1 MFLVKK
7 ISVVIVVLI
16 CFLACSQES
25 FIKLQK
31 KAQEQ
36 ENDGSK
42 RPSYVDSDYEVF
54 SETIFLQNMVY
65 QPIEERNAFFQLT
78 KDGDDS
84 FNPETSVILLN
95 EPSDNNE
102 KNPPLYQND
111 PNNNAN
117 NEKNPPLYQNDPNNN
132 ANNEKNPPLYQND
145 PNNNANNE
153 KSPFLYK
160 PKRKAKNPKLIEY
173 SQQDFY
179 PLKNGDIMMSK
190 EGDQWLIEIKSK
202 ALKRFLKD
210 QNDKDRQI
218 QTFTF
223 NDTKTQIAQFKG
235 KISSYV
241 YTTNDSDLS
250 LRPFYESFLLEKKSD
265 DLYMVDKALDA
276 IEVSKC
282 QMVLKKHSTDKLD
295 SQHKAISIDLDFK
308 KERFKSDTELFLECQ
323 S

>member
-7 ISVVIVVLI
+7 IGVVIMILI

-78 KDGDDS
+78 NDKDND
-84 FNPETSVILLN
+84 PKETPLILLN

-102 KNPPLYQND
+102 KNPPLYLNESH
-111 PNNNAN
+111 NNTNNAN
-117 NEKNPPLYQNDPNNN
+117 NDIKN
-132 ANNEKNPPLYQND
+132 
-145 PNNNANNE
+145 
-153 KSPFLYK
+153 PFLYK
-160 PKRKAKNPKLIEY
+160 KRKAKNPKLIEY

-179 PLKNGDIMMSK
+179 PLKNGDIIMSK

-276 IEVSKC
+276 IEISKC

>member
-7 ISVVIVVLI
+7 IGVVVVVLI
-16 CFLACSQES
+16 GFLACSQER
-25 FIKLQK
+25 FIQLQK
-31 KAQEQ
+31 KVQEQ

-54 SETIFLQNMVY
+54 SETIFLKNMVY
-65 QPIEERNAFFQLT
+65 QPIKERDAFIQPT

-84 FNPETSVILLN
+84 FNPETSVILLD
-95 EPSDNNE
+95 EPSDNNT
-102 KNPPLYQND
+102 KNPPLNQNES
-111 PNNNAN
+111 NNNTASN
-117 NEKNPPLYQNDPNNN
+117 DTKN
-132 ANNEKNPPLYQND
+132 
-145 PNNNANNE
+145 
-153 KSPFLYK
+153 PFLYK
-160 PKRKAKNPKLIEY
+160 PKRKTKDPKLIEY
-173 SQQDFY
+173 SQQNFY
-179 PLKNGDIMMSK
+179 PLKDGDIVMSK
-190 EGDQWLIEIKSK
+190 EGDQWLIKIKSK

-241 YTTNDSDLS
+241 YTTNNSNLS

-265 DLYMVDKALDA
+265 DFYTIGDKALDA
-276 IEVSKC
+276 IEIHKC

>member
-1 MFLVKK
+1 M
-7 ISVVIVVLI
+7 
-16 CFLACSQES
+16 
-25 FIKLQK
+25 QK

-65 QPIEERNAFFQLT
+65 QPKEERDSFAQLT
-78 KDGDDS
+78 KDEDDS
-84 FNPETSVILLN
+84 FNPETSMILLN

-117 NEKNPPLYQNDPNNN
+117 N
-132 ANNEKNPPLYQND
+132 
-145 PNNNANNE
+145 NE

-160 PKRKAKNPKLIEY
+160 PKRKTKNPKLIEY

-179 PLKNGDIMMSK
+179 PLKDGDIIISK
-190 EGDQWLIEIKSK
+190 EGDQWSIEIKSK

-276 IEVSKC
+276 MEVSKC

>member
-7 ISVVIVVLI
+7 IGVVIMISI

-65 QPIEERNAFFQLT
+65 QPTEERNALAQLT
-78 KDGDDS
+78 KDEDNS

-95 EPSDNNE
+95 EPSDNN
-102 KNPPLYQND
+102 
-111 PNNNAN
+111 
-117 NEKNPPLYQNDPNNN
+117 NEKNPPLYQNDPNNS
-132 ANNEKNPPLYQND
+132 
-145 PNNNANNE
+145 ANNE

-160 PKRKAKNPKLIEY
+160 PKRKTKNPKLIEY
-173 SQQDFY
+173 SQQNFY

-250 LRPFYESFLLEKKSD
+250 LRPFYKSFLLEKKSD
-265 DLYMVDKALDA
+265 DLYTIGDKALDA
-276 IEVSKC
+276 IEISKC

>member
-1 MFLVKK
+1 M
-7 ISVVIVVLI
+7 VLI
-16 CFLACSQES
+16 GFLACSQER
-25 FIKLQK
+25 FIQLQK

-65 QPIEERNAFFQLT
+65 QPIKERDAFAQLT
-78 KDGDDS
+78 KDEDDS
-84 FNPETSVILLN
+84 FNPETSVILLD
-95 EPSDNNE
+95 EPSDNDT
-102 KNPPLYQND
+102 KNPPLNQNES
-111 PNNNAN
+111 NNNTAN
-117 NEKNPPLYQNDPNNN
+117 NDTKN
-132 ANNEKNPPLYQND
+132 
-145 PNNNANNE
+145 
-153 KSPFLYK
+153 PFLYK
-160 PKRKAKNPKLIEY
+160 PKRKTKDPKLIEY
-173 SQQDFY
+173 SQQNFY
-179 PLKNGDIMMSK
+179 PLKDGDIMMSK

-241 YTTNDSDLS
+241 YTTNNSDLS
-250 LRPFYESFLLEKKSD
+250 LRPFYKSFLLEKKSD
-265 DLYMVDKALDA
+265 DFYTIGDKALDT
-276 IEVSKC
+276 IEIQKC

>member
-7 ISVVIVVLI
+7 IGVVIVVLI
-16 CFLACSQES
+16 CFLACSQER
-25 FIKLQK
+25 FIQLQK

-36 ENDGSK
+36 ENDGSQ

-54 SETIFLQNMVY
+54 SETIFLKNMVY
-65 QPIEERNAFFQLT
+65 QPTEERDSFAQLT
-78 KDGDDS
+78 KDENDSFNPS

-95 EPSDNNE
+95 EPSDNDT

-111 PNNNAN
+111 PNNNT
-117 NEKNPPLYQNDPNNN
+117 
-132 ANNEKNPPLYQND
+132 
-145 PNNNANNE
+145 NNE

-160 PKRKAKNPKLIEY
+160 PKTKTKNPKLIEY

-241 YTTNDSDLS
+241 YTTNNSDLS

-276 IEVSKC
+276 IEISKC

>member
-7 ISVVIVVLI
+7 IGVVIVVLI
-16 CFLACSQES
+16 CFLACSQER
-25 FIKLQK
+25 FIKMQK

-65 QPIEERNAFFQLT
+65 QPTEERDSFAQLT
-78 KDGDDS
+78 KDEDDS

-95 EPSDNNE
+95 EPSDNDT
-102 KNPPLYQND
+102 KNPPLYQNEFH
-111 PNNNAN
+111 NNNTAN
-117 NEKNPPLYQNDPNNN
+117 NDTKN
-132 ANNEKNPPLYQND
+132 
-145 PNNNANNE
+145 
-153 KSPFLYK
+153 PFLYK
-160 PKRKAKNPKLIEY
+160 PKRKTKNPKLIEY

-179 PLKNGDIMMSK
+179 PLKNGDIIMSK
-190 EGDQWLIEIKSK
+190 EGDQWLIEIQSK

-276 IEVSKC
+276 IEISKC

>member
-7 ISVVIVVLI
+7 ISVVIVVLM
-16 CFLACSQES
+16 CFLACSQER

-54 SETIFLQNMVY
+54 SETIFLKNMVY
-65 QPIEERNAFFQLT
+65 QPKEERDSFAQLT
-78 KDGDDS
+78 KDENDS

-95 EPSDNNE
+95 EPSDNDT
-102 KNPPLYQND
+102 KN
-111 PNNNAN
+111 
-117 NEKNPPLYQNDPNNN
+117 
-132 ANNEKNPPLYQND
+132 
-145 PNNNANNE
+145 
-153 KSPFLYK
+153 PFLYK
-160 PKRKAKNPKLIEY
+160 PKRKTKNPKLIEY
-173 SQQDFY
+173 SQQNFY
-179 PLKNGDIMMSK
+179 PLKDGDIIMSK

-241 YTTNDSDLS
+241 YTTNNSDLS

-265 DLYMVDKALDA
+265 DFYTIGAIGDKALDA
-276 IEVSKC
+276 IEISKC

>member
-7 ISVVIVVLI
+7 ISVVVVVLI
-16 CFLACSQES
+16 GFLACSQER

-65 QPIEERNAFFQLT
+65 QPMEERNALAQLT
-78 KDGDDS
+78 KDENDS

-102 KNPPLYQND
+102 KNPPLYQNES
-111 PNNNAN
+111 NNNTAN
-117 NEKNPPLYQNDPNNN
+117 NDTKN
-132 ANNEKNPPLYQND
+132 
-145 PNNNANNE
+145 
-153 KSPFLYK
+153 PFLYK
-160 PKRKAKNPKLIEY
+160 PKRKTKDPKLIEY
-173 SQQDFY
+173 SQQNFY
-179 PLKNGDIMMSK
+179 PLKDGDIMMSK

-265 DLYMVDKALDA
+265 DFYTIGAIGDKALDA
-276 IEVSKC
+276 IEISKC

>member
-7 ISVVIVVLI
+7 IGVVVVVLI
-16 CFLACSQES
+16 GFLACSQER
-25 FIKLQK
+25 FIQLQK

-54 SETIFLQNMVY
+54 SETIFLQNMVHHPIKERDAFV
-65 QPIEERNAFFQLT
+65 QPT

-84 FNPETSVILLN
+84 FNPETSVILLD
-95 EPSDNNE
+95 EPSDNDT
-102 KNPPLYQND
+102 KNPPLNQNES
-111 PNNNAN
+111 NNNTASN
-117 NEKNPPLYQNDPNNN
+117 DTKN
-132 ANNEKNPPLYQND
+132 
-145 PNNNANNE
+145 
-153 KSPFLYK
+153 PFLYK
-160 PKRKAKNPKLIEY
+160 PKRKTKDPKLIEY
-173 SQQDFY
+173 SQQIFY
-179 PLKNGDIMMSK
+179 PIKDGDIVMSK
-190 EGDQWLIEIKSK
+190 EGDQWLIKIKSK

-241 YTTNDSDLS
+241 YTTNNSNLS

-265 DLYMVDKALDA
+265 DFYMIGAIGDKALDA
-276 IEVSKC
+276 IEIQKC

>member
-7 ISVVIVVLI
+7 IGVVIMILI
-16 CFLACSQES
+16 CFLACSQER

-65 QPIEERNAFFQLT
+65 QPIEKRNAFFQLT
-78 KDGDDS
+78 KDEDNS

-95 EPSDNNE
+95 EPSDNDT
-102 KNPPLYQND
+102 KNPPLYQNES
-111 PNNNAN
+111 NTNTAN
-117 NEKNPPLYQNDPNNN
+117 NDTNNDTKN
-132 ANNEKNPPLYQND
+132 
-145 PNNNANNE
+145 
-153 KSPFLYK
+153 PFLYK
-160 PKRKAKNPKLIEY
+160 PKRKTKNPKLIEY
-173 SQQDFY
+173 SQQNFY
-179 PLKNGDIMMSK
+179 PLKDGDIVMSK

-241 YTTNDSDLS
+241 YTTNNSDLS

-265 DLYMVDKALDA
+265 DFYTIGAIGDKALDA
-276 IEVSKC
+276 IEISKC

>member
-7 ISVVIVVLI
+7 IGVVIMILI
-16 CFLACSQES
+16 CFLACSQER

-36 ENDGSK
+36 ENDGSQ
-42 RPSYVDSDYEVF
+42 RPSYVDSDHEVF
-54 SETIFLQNMVY
+54 SETIFLKNMVY
-65 QPIEERNAFFQLT
+65 QPIEERDAFAQLT
-78 KDGDDS
+78 KDEDDS

-95 EPSDNNE
+95 EPSDNDT
-102 KNPPLYQND
+102 KNPPLYQNES
-111 PNNNAN
+111 NTNTAN
-117 NEKNPPLYQNDPNNN
+117 NDTKN
-132 ANNEKNPPLYQND
+132 
-145 PNNNANNE
+145 
-153 KSPFLYK
+153 PFLYK
-160 PKRKAKNPKLIEY
+160 PKRKTKNPKIIEY
-173 SQQDFY
+173 SQQNFY
-179 PLKNGDIMMSK
+179 PLKDGDIMMSK

-250 LRPFYESFLLEKKSD
+250 LRSFYESFLLEKKSD
-265 DLYMVDKALDA
+265 DLYTIGDKALDA

>member
-1 MFLVKK
+1 M
-7 ISVVIVVLI
+7 VLI
-16 CFLACSQES
+16 GFLACSQER
-25 FIKLQK
+25 FIQLQK

-54 SETIFLQNMVY
+54 SETIFLKNMVY
-65 QPIEERNAFFQLT
+65 QPIKERDAFVQPT
-78 KDGDDS
+78 KDEDDS
-84 FNPETSVILLN
+84 FNPETSVILLD
-95 EPSDNNE
+95 EPSDNDT
-102 KNPPLYQND
+102 KNPPLNQNES
-111 PNNNAN
+111 NNNA
-117 NEKNPPLYQNDPNNN
+117 
-132 ANNEKNPPLYQND
+132 ANNDTKNL
-145 PNNNANNE
+145 
-153 KSPFLYK
+153 FLYK
-160 PKRKAKNPKLIEY
+160 PKRKTKDPKLIEY
-173 SQQDFY
+173 SQQNFY
-179 PLKNGDIMMSK
+179 PLKDGDIVMSK

-202 ALKRFLKD
+202 SLKRFLKD

-223 NDTKTQIAQFKG
+223 NDTKMQIAQFKG

-241 YTTNDSDLS
+241 YTTNNSNLS

-265 DLYMVDKALDA
+265 DLYTMIGDKALDA
-276 IEVSKC
+276 IEIHKC

-323 S
+323 N

>member
-7 ISVVIVVLI
+7 IGVVVVVLI
-16 CFLACSQES
+16 GFLACSQER
-25 FIKLQK
+25 FIQLQK

-54 SETIFLQNMVY
+54 SETIFLKNMVY
-65 QPIEERNAFFQLT
+65 QPIKERDAFVQPT
-78 KDGDDS
+78 KDEDDS

-95 EPSDNNE
+95 EPSDNNT
-102 KNPPLYQND
+102 KNPPLNQNES
-111 PNNNAN
+111 NNNTAN
-117 NEKNPPLYQNDPNNN
+117 NDTKN
-132 ANNEKNPPLYQND
+132 
-145 PNNNANNE
+145 
-153 KSPFLYK
+153 PFLYK
-160 PKRKAKNPKLIEY
+160 PKRKTKDPKLIEY
-173 SQQDFY
+173 SQQNFY
-179 PLKNGDIMMSK
+179 PLKDGDIVMSK

-241 YTTNDSDLS
+241 YTTNNSNLS

-265 DLYMVDKALDA
+265 DFYMIGAIGDKALDA
-276 IEVSKC
+276 IEIQKC

>member
-1 MFLVKK
+1 M
-7 ISVVIVVLI
+7 ILI
-16 CFLACSQES
+16 CFLACSQER
-25 FIKLQK
+25 FIQLQK

-65 QPIEERNAFFQLT
+65 QPIKERDAFAQLT
-78 KDGDDS
+78 KDGNDS

-102 KNPPLYQND
+102 KNPL
-111 PNNNAN
+111 
-117 NEKNPPLYQNDPNNN
+117 
-132 ANNEKNPPLYQND
+132 LYQND

-160 PKRKAKNPKLIEY
+160 PKRKTKNPKLIEY
-173 SQQDFY
+173 SQQNFY
-179 PLKNGDIMMSK
+179 PLKNGDIIMSK
-190 EGDQWLIEIKSK
+190 EGDQWLVEIKSK

-265 DLYMVDKALDA
+265 DLYTIGAIGDKALDA
-276 IEVSKC
+276 IEISKC

>member
-1 MFLVKK
+1 M
-7 ISVVIVVLI
+7 ILI
-16 CFLACSQES
+16 CFLACSQER

-65 QPIEERNAFFQLT
+65 QPTNERNAFFQLT
-78 KDGDDS
+78 KDEDNS

-95 EPSDNNE
+95 EPSDNDT
-102 KNPPLYQND
+102 KNPPLYQNESH
-111 PNNNAN
+111 NNSTAN
-117 NEKNPPLYQNDPNNN
+117 NDTKN
-132 ANNEKNPPLYQND
+132 
-145 PNNNANNE
+145 
-153 KSPFLYK
+153 PFLYK
-160 PKRKAKNPKLIEY
+160 PKRKTKNPKLIEY

-179 PLKNGDIMMSK
+179 PLKNGDIIMSK
-190 EGDQWLIEIKSK
+190 EGDQWLVEIKSK

-241 YTTNDSDLS
+241 YTTNNSDLS

-265 DLYMVDKALDA
+265 NVYMIVDKALDA

>member
-7 ISVVIVVLI
+7 IGVVIMILI

-25 FIKLQK
+25 FIKMQK

-42 RPSYVDSDYEVF
+42 RPSYVDSDHEVF

-65 QPIEERNAFFQLT
+65 QPTNERNAFFQLT
-78 KDGDDS
+78 KDENDS

-102 KNPPLYQND
+102 KNPPLYQNEFH
-111 PNNNAN
+111 NNNTAN
-117 NEKNPPLYQNDPNNN
+117 NDTKN
-132 ANNEKNPPLYQND
+132 
-145 PNNNANNE
+145 
-153 KSPFLYK
+153 PFLYK
-160 PKRKAKNPKLIEY
+160 PKRKTKNPKLIEY

-179 PLKNGDIMMSK
+179 PLKNGDIIMSK

-210 QNDKDRQI
+210 QNNKDRQI

-265 DLYMVDKALDA
+265 DLYTIGDKALDA
-276 IEVSKC
+276 IEISKC

-308 KERFKSDTELFLECQ
+308 RERFKSDTELFLECQ

>member
-7 ISVVIVVLI
+7 ISVVIMILI
-16 CFLACSQES
+16 CFLACSQER

-36 ENDGSK
+36 ENDGSQ

-65 QPIEERNAFFQLT
+65 QPVEERNAFFQLT
-78 KDGDDS
+78 KDGNDS

-95 EPSDNNE
+95 EPSDN
-102 KNPPLYQND
+102 D
-111 PNNNAN
+111 T
-117 NEKNPPLYQNDPNNN
+117 
-132 ANNEKNPPLYQND
+132 KNPPLYQND

-160 PKRKAKNPKLIEY
+160 PKRKTKNPKLIEY

-179 PLKNGDIMMSK
+179 PLKNGDIIMSK
-190 EGDQWLIEIKSK
+190 EGDQWLIEIQSK
-202 ALKRFLKD
+202 ALKRFLENK
-210 QNDKDRQI
+210 NEKDRQI

-265 DLYMVDKALDA
+265 NVYTIENKALDT
-276 IEVSKC
+276 IEISKC

-308 KERFKSDTELFLECQ
+308 KERFKSDTELFLECLKG

>member
-1 MFLVKK
+1 MLFLVKK
-7 ISVVIVVLI
+7 IGVVVVVLI
-16 CFLACSQES
+16 GFLACSQES

-54 SETIFLQNMVY
+54 SETIFLKNMVY
-65 QPIEERNAFFQLT
+65 QPTEERGSFAQLT
-78 KDGDDS
+78 KDGNDS

-95 EPSDNNE
+95 EPSDNDT
-102 KNPPLYQND
+102 KNPPLNQNES
-111 PNNNAN
+111 NTNTAN
-117 NEKNPPLYQNDPNNN
+117 NDTKN
-132 ANNEKNPPLYQND
+132 
-145 PNNNANNE
+145 
-153 KSPFLYK
+153 PFLYK
-160 PKRKAKNPKLIEY
+160 PKRKTKNPKLIEY
-173 SQQDFY
+173 SQQNFY
-179 PLKNGDIMMSK
+179 PLKDGDIVMSK

-241 YTTNDSDLS
+241 YTTNNSDLS

-265 DLYMVDKALDA
+265 DLYTIENKALDT
-276 IEVSKC
+276 IEISKC

-308 KERFKSDTELFLECQ
+308 KERFKSDTELFLECLKE

>member
-1 MFLVKK
+1 MILV
-7 ISVVIVVLI
+7 

-54 SETIFLQNMVY
+54 SETIFLKNMVY
-65 QPIEERNAFFQLT
+65 QPTEERDSFAQLT

-95 EPSDNNE
+95 EPSDNDT
-102 KNPPLYQND
+102 KNPPLY
-111 PNNNAN
+111 PNESHNNTAN
-117 NEKNPPLYQNDPNNN
+117 NDTKN
-132 ANNEKNPPLYQND
+132 
-145 PNNNANNE
+145 
-153 KSPFLYK
+153 PFLYK
-160 PKRKAKNPKLIEY
+160 PKRKTKNPKLIEY
-173 SQQDFY
+173 SQQNFY
-179 PLKNGDIMMSK
+179 PLKDGDIMMSK

-241 YTTNDSDLS
+241 YTTNNSDLS

-265 DLYMVDKALDA
+265 DFYTIGAIGDKALDA

>member
-7 ISVVIVVLI
+7 IGVVVVVLI
-16 CFLACSQES
+16 GFLACSQER

-42 RPSYVDSDYEVF
+42 RPSYVDSDHEVF

-78 KDGDDS
+78 NDEDNDPK
-84 FNPETSVILLN
+84 ETSVILLN
-95 EPSDNNE
+95 EPSDN
-102 KNPPLYQND
+102 D
-111 PNNNAN
+111 T
-117 NEKNPPLYQNDPNNN
+117 
-132 ANNEKNPPLYQND
+132 KNPPLYQND

-160 PKRKAKNPKLIEY
+160 PKRKTKNPKLIEY

-179 PLKNGDIMMSK
+179 PLKDGDIVMSK

-250 LRPFYESFLLEKKSD
+250 LRPFHESFLLEKKSD
-265 DLYMVDKALDA
+265 NLYTIGDKALDT
-276 IEVSKC
+276 IEISKC

>member
-7 ISVVIVVLI
+7 IGMVVVVLI
-16 CFLACSQES
+16 GFLACSQER
-25 FIKLQK
+25 FIQLQK

-54 SETIFLQNMVY
+54 SETIFLKNMVY
-65 QPIEERNAFFQLT
+65 QPTEERGAFAQLT

-84 FNPETSVILLN
+84 FSPETSVILLD
-95 EPSDNNE
+95 EPSDNDT
-102 KNPPLYQND
+102 KNPPLNQNES
-111 PNNNAN
+111 NNNAASN
-117 NEKNPPLYQNDPNNN
+117 DTKN
-132 ANNEKNPPLYQND
+132 
-145 PNNNANNE
+145 
-153 KSPFLYK
+153 PFLYK
-160 PKRKAKNPKLIEY
+160 PKRKTKDSKLIEY
-173 SQQDFY
+173 SQQNFY
-179 PLKNGDIMMSK
+179 PLKDGDIVMSK

-241 YTTNDSDLS
+241 YTTNNSNLS

-265 DLYMVDKALDA
+265 DFYTIGAIGDKALDA
-276 IEVSKC
+276 IEIQKC

>member
-7 ISVVIVVLI
+7 IGVVVVVLI
-16 CFLACSQES
+16 GFLACSQER
-25 FIKLQK
+25 FIQLQK

-54 SETIFLQNMVY
+54 SETIFLKNMVY
-65 QPIEERNAFFQLT
+65 QPIKERDAFVQPT
-78 KDGDDS
+78 KDGNDS

-95 EPSDNNE
+95 EPSDNDT
-102 KNPPLYQND
+102 KNPPLNQNES
-111 PNNNAN
+111 NNNTAN
-117 NEKNPPLYQNDPNNN
+117 NDTKN
-132 ANNEKNPPLYQND
+132 
-145 PNNNANNE
+145 
-153 KSPFLYK
+153 PFLYK
-160 PKRKAKNPKLIEY
+160 PKRKTKDPKLIEY
-173 SQQDFY
+173 SQQNFY
-179 PLKNGDIMMSK
+179 PLKDGDIVMSK

-223 NDTKTQIAQFKG
+223 NDTKTQITQFKG

-241 YTTNDSDLS
+241 YTTNNSNLS

-265 DLYMVDKALDA
+265 DFYTIGAIGDKALDA
-276 IEVSKC
+276 IEIHKC

>member
-7 ISVVIVVLI
+7 ISVVIMILI
-16 CFLACSQES
+16 CFLACSQER

-65 QPIEERNAFFQLT
+65 QPMEERDSFAQLT
-78 KDGDDS
+78 KDENDS
-84 FNPETSVILLN
+84 FNPKTSVILLN

-117 NEKNPPLYQNDPNNN
+117 NEK
-132 ANNEKNPPLYQND
+132 
-145 PNNNANNE
+145 
-153 KSPFLYK
+153 SPFLYK
-160 PKRKAKNPKLIEY
+160 PKRKTKNPKLIEY
-173 SQQDFY
+173 SQQNFY
-179 PLKNGDIMMSK
+179 PLKNGDIIMSK
-190 EGDQWLIEIKSK
+190 EGDQWLVEIKSK

-276 IEVSKC
+276 IEISKC

-308 KERFKSDTELFLECQ
+308 KEHFKSDTELFLECQ

>member
-7 ISVVIVVLI
+7 IGVVIVVLI
-16 CFLACSQES
+16 GFLACSQER
-25 FIKLQK
+25 FIQLQK

-65 QPIEERNAFFQLT
+65 QPIEERDSFAQLT
-78 KDGDDS
+78 KDEDNS

-95 EPSDNNE
+95 EPSGNDT
-102 KNPPLYQND
+102 KNPPLYQNES
-111 PNNNAN
+111 NNNTAN
-117 NEKNPPLYQNDPNNN
+117 NDTKN
-132 ANNEKNPPLYQND
+132 
-145 PNNNANNE
+145 
-153 KSPFLYK
+153 PFLYK
-160 PKRKAKNPKLIEY
+160 PKRKTKDPKLIEY
-173 SQQDFY
+173 SQQNFY
-179 PLKNGDIMMSK
+179 PLKDGDIIVSK
-190 EGDQWLIEIKSK
+190 EGDQWLIGIKSK

-241 YTTNDSDLS
+241 YTTNNSDLS

-265 DLYMVDKALDA
+265 NLYTIGDKALDA
-276 IEVSKC
+276 IEISKC

-308 KERFKSDTELFLECQ
+308 KERFKSDIELFLECQ
-323 S
+323 N

>member
-7 ISVVIVVLI
+7 IGVVILVLI
-16 CFLACSQES
+16 CFLACSQER

-36 ENDGSK
+36 ENDGSQ

-65 QPIEERNAFFQLT
+65 QPIEERNTFFQLT
-78 KDGDDS
+78 KDEDNS

-95 EPSDNNE
+95 EPSDN
-102 KNPPLYQND
+102 D
-111 PNNNAN
+111 T
-117 NEKNPPLYQNDPNNN
+117 
-132 ANNEKNPPLYQND
+132 KNPPLYQND

-160 PKRKAKNPKLIEY
+160 PKRKTKNPKLIEY
-173 SQQDFY
+173 SQQNFY
-179 PLKNGDIMMSK
+179 PLKNGDIVMSK

-241 YTTNDSDLS
+241 YTTNNSDLS

-265 DLYMVDKALDA
+265 DLYTIGNKALDA
-276 IEVSKC
+276 IEISKC

-308 KERFKSDTELFLECQ
+308 KERFKSDTELFLECLKE

>member
-7 ISVVIVVLI
+7 IGVVIAVLM
-16 CFLACSQES
+16 CFLACSQER
-25 FIKLQK
+25 FIQLQK

-54 SETIFLQNMVY
+54 SETIFLKNMVY
-65 QPIEERNAFFQLT
+65 QPIEKRDSFAQLT
-78 KDGDDS
+78 KDEDDS
-84 FNPETSVILLN
+84 FNLETSVVLLN
-95 EPSDNNE
+95 EPSGNDT
-102 KNPPLYQND
+102 KNPPLNQNES
-111 PNNNAN
+111 NTNTAN
-117 NEKNPPLYQNDPNNN
+117 NDTKN
-132 ANNEKNPPLYQND
+132 
-145 PNNNANNE
+145 
-153 KSPFLYK
+153 PFLYK
-160 PKRKAKNPKLIEY
+160 PKRKTKNPKLIEY
-173 SQQDFY
+173 SQQNFY

-265 DLYMVDKALDA
+265 DLYTIGAIGDKALDA
-276 IEVSKC
+276 IEISKC

-323 S
+323 N

>member
-7 ISVVIVVLI
+7 ISVVIMILI
-16 CFLACSQES
+16 CFLACSQER
-25 FIKLQK
+25 FIQLQK

-36 ENDGSK
+36 ENDGSQ

-65 QPIEERNAFFQLT
+65 QPIKERDAFAQLT
-78 KDGDDS
+78 KDEYDS

-102 KNPPLYQND
+102 KNPPLNQNES
-111 PNNNAN
+111 NTNTAN
-117 NEKNPPLYQNDPNNN
+117 NDTKN
-132 ANNEKNPPLYQND
+132 
-145 PNNNANNE
+145 
-153 KSPFLYK
+153 PFLYK
-160 PKRKAKNPKLIEY
+160 PKRKTKNPKLIEY
-173 SQQDFY
+173 SQQNFY
-179 PLKNGDIMMSK
+179 PLKDGDIMMSK
-190 EGDQWLIEIKSK
+190 EGDQWLVEIKSK

-241 YTTNDSDLS
+241 YTTNNSDLS

-265 DLYMVDKALDA
+265 DFYTIGAIGDKALDA
-276 IEVSKC
+276 IEIHKC

>member
-7 ISVVIVVLI
+7 IGVVIMILI

-31 KAQEQ
+31 KVQEQ

-65 QPIEERNAFFQLT
+65 QPTEERDSFAQLT
-78 KDGDDS
+78 KDKNDSFDPS
-84 FNPETSVILLN
+84 FNPETSVILLD
-95 EPSDNNE
+95 EPSDNDT
-102 KNPPLYQND
+102 KNPPLNQNEPD
-111 PNNNAN
+111 NNTAN
-117 NEKNPPLYQNDPNNN
+117 NDTKNL
-132 ANNEKNPPLYQND
+132 
-145 PNNNANNE
+145 
-153 KSPFLYK
+153 FLYK
-160 PKRKAKNPKLIEY
+160 PKRKTKDPKLIEY
-173 SQQDFY
+173 SQQNFY
-179 PLKNGDIMMSK
+179 PLKDGDIMMSK

-210 QNDKDRQI
+210 QNNKDRQI

-235 KISSYV
+235 KISSYA
-241 YTTNDSDLS
+241 YTTNNSNLS

-265 DLYMVDKALDA
+265 DFYTIENKALDA
-276 IEVSKC
+276 IEIQKC

>member
-1 MFLVKK
+1 M
-7 ISVVIVVLI
+7 ILI
-16 CFLACSQES
+16 CFLACSQER
-25 FIKLQK
+25 FIQLQK
-31 KAQEQ
+31 KVQEQ
-36 ENDGSK
+36 ENDGSQ

-65 QPIEERNAFFQLT
+65 QPTEERDSFAQLT
-78 KDGDDS
+78 KDENDS

-102 KNPPLYQND
+102 KNPL
-111 PNNNAN
+111 
-117 NEKNPPLYQNDPNNN
+117 
-132 ANNEKNPPLYQND
+132 LYQND

-160 PKRKAKNPKLIEY
+160 PKRKTKNPKLIEY

-179 PLKNGDIMMSK
+179 PLKDGDIMMSK
-190 EGDQWLIEIKSK
+190 EGDQWLVEIKSK

-265 DLYMVDKALDA
+265 DLYMVDKALDT
-276 IEVSKC
+276 IEISKC

>member
-7 ISVVIVVLI
+7 IGVVVVVLI
-16 CFLACSQES
+16 GFLACSQER
-25 FIKLQK
+25 FIQLQK

-54 SETIFLQNMVY
+54 SETIFLQNMVH
-65 QPIEERNAFFQLT
+65 QPIKERDAFAQPT

-84 FNPETSVILLN
+84 FSPETSVILLD
-95 EPSDNNE
+95 EPSDNDT
-102 KNPPLYQND
+102 KNPPLNQNES
-111 PNNNAN
+111 NNNAASN
-117 NEKNPPLYQNDPNNN
+117 DTKN
-132 ANNEKNPPLYQND
+132 
-145 PNNNANNE
+145 
-153 KSPFLYK
+153 PFLYK
-160 PKRKAKNPKLIEY
+160 PKRKTKDSKLIEY
-173 SQQDFY
+173 SQQNFY
-179 PLKNGDIMMSK
+179 PLKDGDIVMSK

-241 YTTNDSDLS
+241 YTTNNSNLS

-265 DLYMVDKALDA
+265 DLYTIGAIGDKALDA
-276 IEVSKC
+276 IEIQKC

>member
-7 ISVVIVVLI
+7 IGVVIAVLM
-16 CFLACSQES
+16 CFLACSQER
-25 FIKLQK
+25 FIQLQK

-54 SETIFLQNMVY
+54 SETIFLKNMVY
-65 QPIEERNAFFQLT
+65 QPIEEKDSFAQLT
-78 KDGDDS
+78 KDEDNS

-95 EPSDNNE
+95 EPSGNDT
-102 KNPPLYQND
+102 KNPPLYQNES
-111 PNNNAN
+111 NTNTAN
-117 NEKNPPLYQNDPNNN
+117 NDAKN
-132 ANNEKNPPLYQND
+132 
-145 PNNNANNE
+145 
-153 KSPFLYK
+153 PFLYK
-160 PKRKAKNPKLIEY
+160 KRKAKNPKLIEY

-179 PLKNGDIMMSK
+179 PLKNGDIIMSK

-235 KISSYV
+235 KISSYI

-265 DLYMVDKALDA
+265 DLYTIGDKALDA
-276 IEVSKC
+276 IEISKC

-323 S
+323 N

>member
-1 MFLVKK
+1 M
-7 ISVVIVVLI
+7 VLI
-16 CFLACSQES
+16 CFLACSQER

-65 QPIEERNAFFQLT
+65 QPTEERDSFAQLT
-78 KDGDDS
+78 KDENDS

-95 EPSDNNE
+95 EPSDNDT
-102 KNPPLYQND
+102 KNPPLYQNES
-111 PNNNAN
+111 NTNTAN
-117 NEKNPPLYQNDPNNN
+117 NDTKN
-132 ANNEKNPPLYQND
+132 
-145 PNNNANNE
+145 
-153 KSPFLYK
+153 PFLYK
-160 PKRKAKNPKLIEY
+160 PKRKTKNPKLIEY
-173 SQQDFY
+173 SQQNFY
-179 PLKNGDIMMSK
+179 PLKNGDIIMSK

-241 YTTNDSDLS
+241 YTTNNSDLS

-265 DLYMVDKALDA
+265 NVYTIGDKALDA
-276 IEVSKC
+276 IEISKC

>member
-1 MFLVKK
+1 M
-7 ISVVIVVLI
+7 
-16 CFLACSQES
+16 
-25 FIKLQK
+25 QK

-54 SETIFLQNMVY
+54 SETIFLQNMVH
-65 QPIEERNAFFQLT
+65 QPIKERDAFAQLT

-95 EPSDNNE
+95 EPSDNDT
-102 KNPPLYQND
+102 KNPPLNQNESS
-111 PNNNAN
+111 NNTASNDT
-117 NEKNPPLYQNDPNNN
+117 KN
-132 ANNEKNPPLYQND
+132 
-145 PNNNANNE
+145 
-153 KSPFLYK
+153 PFLYK
-160 PKRKAKNPKLIEY
+160 PKRKTKDPKLIEY
-173 SQQDFY
+173 SQQNFY
-179 PLKNGDIMMSK
+179 PLKDGDIVMSK
-190 EGDQWLIEIKSK
+190 EGDQWLIKIKSK

-241 YTTNDSDLS
+241 YTTNNSNLS

-265 DLYMVDKALDA
+265 DFYMIGAIGDKALDT
-276 IEVSKC
+276 IEIHKC

>member
-7 ISVVIVVLI
+7 IGVVVVVLI
-16 CFLACSQES
+16 GFLACSQER
-25 FIKLQK
+25 FIQLQK

-54 SETIFLQNMVY
+54 SETIFLQNMVH
-65 QPIEERNAFFQLT
+65 QPIKERDAFVQPT

-95 EPSDNNE
+95 EPSGNDT
-102 KNPPLYQND
+102 KNPPLN
-111 PNNNAN
+111 PNESNNNTASN
-117 NEKNPPLYQNDPNNN
+117 DTKN
-132 ANNEKNPPLYQND
+132 
-145 PNNNANNE
+145 
-153 KSPFLYK
+153 PFLYK
-160 PKRKAKNPKLIEY
+160 PKRKTKDPKLIEY
-173 SQQDFY
+173 SQQNFY
-179 PLKNGDIMMSK
+179 PLKDGDIIMSK
-190 EGDQWLIEIKSK
+190 EGNQWLIEIKSK

-241 YTTNDSDLS
+241 YTTNNSNLS

-265 DLYMVDKALDA
+265 DLYTIGDKALDA
-276 IEVSKC
+276 IEISKC

>member
-7 ISVVIVVLI
+7 IGVVVVVLM
-16 CFLACSQES
+16 CFLACSQER
-25 FIKLQK
+25 FIQLQK

-54 SETIFLQNMVY
+54 SETIFLKNMVY
-65 QPIEERNAFFQLT
+65 QPIEKRDSFAQLT
-78 KDGDDS
+78 KDEDDS
-84 FNPETSVILLN
+84 FNLETSVILLN
-95 EPSDNNE
+95 EPSDNDT
-102 KNPPLYQND
+102 KNPPLYQNES
-111 PNNNAN
+111 NNNTAN
-117 NEKNPPLYQNDPNNN
+117 NDTKN
-132 ANNEKNPPLYQND
+132 
-145 PNNNANNE
+145 
-153 KSPFLYK
+153 PFLYK
-160 PKRKAKNPKLIEY
+160 PKRKTKNPKLIEY
-173 SQQDFY
+173 SQQNFY
-179 PLKNGDIMMSK
+179 PLKDGDIMMSK

-241 YTTNDSDLS
+241 YTTNNSDLS

-265 DLYMVDKALDA
+265 NLYTIGDKALDF
-276 IEVSKC
+276 IEISKC

>member
-7 ISVVIVVLI
+7 IGVVIMVLI
-16 CFLACSQES
+16 CFLACSQER
-25 FIKLQK
+25 FIQLQK

-65 QPIEERNAFFQLT
+65 QPTNERNAFFQLT

-84 FNPETSVILLN
+84 FNHETSVILLN
-95 EPSDNNE
+95 EPSDNSE
-102 KNPPLYQND
+102 KSPF
-111 PNNNAN
+111 
-117 NEKNPPLYQNDPNNN
+117 
-132 ANNEKNPPLYQND
+132 LYQND

-160 PKRKAKNPKLIEY
+160 PKRKTKNPKLIEY

-179 PLKNGDIMMSK
+179 PLKDGDIVMSK

-265 DLYMVDKALDA
+265 DLYTIGDKALDT

>member
-7 ISVVIVVLI
+7 IGVVVVVLI
-16 CFLACSQES
+16 GFLACSQER
-25 FIKLQK
+25 FIQLQK

-42 RPSYVDSDYEVF
+42 RPSYVDSDHEVF
-54 SETIFLQNMVY
+54 SETIFLQNMVH
-65 QPIEERNAFFQLT
+65 QPIKERDTFAQLT
-78 KDGDDS
+78 KDEDDS

-95 EPSDNNE
+95 EPSDNDA
-102 KNPPLYQND
+102 KNPPLNQNES
-111 PNNNAN
+111 NNSTAHNDI
-117 NEKNPPLYQNDPNNN
+117 KN
-132 ANNEKNPPLYQND
+132 
-145 PNNNANNE
+145 
-153 KSPFLYK
+153 PFLYK
-160 PKRKAKNPKLIEY
+160 PKRKTKDPKLIEY
-173 SQQDFY
+173 SQQNFY
-179 PLKNGDIMMSK
+179 PLKDGDIIMSK
-190 EGDQWLIEIKSK
+190 EGDQWLIKIKSK

-223 NDTKTQIAQFKG
+223 NDTKTQIVQFKG

-241 YTTNDSDLS
+241 YTTNNSDLS
-250 LRPFYESFLLEKKSD
+250 LRPFYKSFLLEKKSD
-265 DLYMVDKALDA
+265 DLYMIGDKALDA
-276 IEVSKC
+276 IEIQKC

-323 S
+323 N

>member
-7 ISVVIVVLI
+7 ISVVIMILI
-16 CFLACSQES
+16 CFLACSQER

-36 ENDGSK
+36 ENDGSQ

-65 QPIEERNAFFQLT
+65 QPMEERNAFFQLT
-78 KDGDDS
+78 KDEDDS

-95 EPSDNNE
+95 EPSDNDT

-117 NEKNPPLYQNDPNNN
+117 NEKNP
-132 ANNEKNPPLYQND
+132 
-145 PNNNANNE
+145 
-153 KSPFLYK
+153 FLYK
-160 PKRKAKNPKLIEY
+160 PKRKTKNPKLIEY
-173 SQQDFY
+173 SQQNFY
-179 PLKNGDIMMSK
+179 PLKNGDIVMSK
-190 EGDQWLIEIKSK
+190 EGDQWLVEIKSK

-276 IEVSKC
+276 IEISKC

-308 KERFKSDTELFLECQ
+308 KERFKSDTELFLECLKE

>member
-7 ISVVIVVLI
+7 IGVVVVVLI
-16 CFLACSQES
+16 GFLACSQER
-25 FIKLQK
+25 FIQLQK

-65 QPIEERNAFFQLT
+65 QPIEERDSFAQLT
-78 KDGDDS
+78 KDEDDS
-84 FNPETSVILLN
+84 FNPETSVILLD
-95 EPSDNNE
+95 EPSDNDT
-102 KNPPLYQND
+102 KNPPLNQNES
-111 PNNNAN
+111 NNNTAN
-117 NEKNPPLYQNDPNNN
+117 NDTKN
-132 ANNEKNPPLYQND
+132 
-145 PNNNANNE
+145 
-153 KSPFLYK
+153 PFLYK
-160 PKRKAKNPKLIEY
+160 PKRKTKDPKLIEY
-173 SQQDFY
+173 SQQNFY
-179 PLKNGDIMMSK
+179 PLKDGDIMMSK

-202 ALKRFLKD
+202 SLKRFLKD

-241 YTTNDSDLS
+241 YTTNNSNLS

-265 DLYMVDKALDA
+265 DFYMIGAIGDKALDA
-276 IEVSKC
+276 IEISKC